1 VIGLDVE
8 RPAVPLSDGVVL
20 LREWRDDDVPAIV
33 ALCDDPEVARF
44 TRVPSPYTERDAR
57 EFLAG
62 SVVEEMSFAIV
73 STPAD
78 EVLGS
83 IGLRDAGEG
92 RGELG
97 YLVAAH
103 ARGRGVASRAVRL
116 LAEWALTEAGL
127 ARVQLYARVDNPA
140 SQRTAERAGFLR
152 EGVLRSYMLL
162 NGERHDAVI
171 FGLTS
176 GDLA

>member
-1 VIGLDVE
+1 MTGLDVD
-8 RPAVPLSDGVVL
+8 RPAAPLSDGVVA
-20 LREWRDDDVPAIV
+20 LRAWREEDVPAVV

-57 EFLAG
+57 EFLDG
-62 SVVEEMSFAIV
+62 GVIEEMSFAV
-73 STPAD
+73 VAAED
-78 EVLGS
+78 HDDVLGS

-116 LAEWALTEAGL
+116 LAEWARARRPISSRRADPGCSRRATREA
-127 ARVQLYARVDNPA
+127 ARSSGSPRPW
-140 SQRTAERAGFLR
+140 ERARWPYGW
-152 EGVLRSYMLL
+152 STT
-162 NGERHDAVI
+162 
-171 FGLTS
+171 TS
-176 GDLA
+176 AA